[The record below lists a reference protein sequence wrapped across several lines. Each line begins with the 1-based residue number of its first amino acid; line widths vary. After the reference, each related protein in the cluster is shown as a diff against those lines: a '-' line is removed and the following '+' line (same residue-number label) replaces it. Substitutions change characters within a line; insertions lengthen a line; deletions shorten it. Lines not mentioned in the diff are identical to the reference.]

1 MVPTQDICMDLFS
14 VRQARD
20 NLYKLVDEVAEH
32 HKPVVI
38 TGRRNHAVLISK
50 DDWDAIVESLYLNSI
65 PQMVDSIQQAAQ
77 EPIEECTDLED
88 LDW

>member
-1 MVPTQDICMDLFS
+1 MDFLS

-32 HKPVVI
+32 HNP
-38 TGRRNHAVLISK
+38 VLIAGKRNNVVLVSK
-50 DDWDAIVESLYLNSI
+50 EDWDAIQETLYLNSI
-65 PQMVDSIQQAAQ
+65 PGMVESIQQAAQ
-77 EPIEECTDLED
+77 EPNEECINIED